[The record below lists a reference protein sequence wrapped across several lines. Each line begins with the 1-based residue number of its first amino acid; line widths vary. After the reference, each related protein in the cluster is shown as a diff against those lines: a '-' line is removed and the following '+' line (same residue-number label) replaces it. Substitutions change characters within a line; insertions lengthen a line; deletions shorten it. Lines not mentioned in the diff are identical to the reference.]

1 MSTIAHLNV
10 FPLGSYYVF
19 IDMDWIEK
27 HRSKGDYFNKVVEC
41 IDGKRMPT
49 KIRGILQPILVRNI
63 SSLQL
68 QRFFKKGYQ
77 VYVVH
82 ILDPTEV
89 KGMRL
94 EDYKVLKEYANV
106 FPYEVPG
113 LPLKREIEF
122 TIDIVPG
129 VAPFC
134 KVPYKMST
142 PKLID
147 LKMQLHELL
156 YKKYIRLSVSAKGH
170 QCRSSRRMII

>member
-68 QRFFKKGYQ
+68 QRFFKKGCQ
-77 VYVVH
+77 VYV
-82 ILDPTEV
+82 IFISDPTEV
-89 KGMRL
+89 KGL
-94 EDYKVLKEYANV
+94 SLDDYRVPLEYADV
-106 FPYEVPG
+106 FPKEVLG
-113 LPLKREIEF
+113 LPSKREIDF
-122 TIDIVPG
+122 TIDLMSKVTL
-129 VAPFC
+129 VF
-134 KVPYKMST
+134 KVPYCIRTSE
-142 PKLID
+142 LVE
-147 LKMQLHELL
+147 LKM
-156 YKKYIRLSVSAKGH
+156 
-170 QCRSSRRMII
+170 